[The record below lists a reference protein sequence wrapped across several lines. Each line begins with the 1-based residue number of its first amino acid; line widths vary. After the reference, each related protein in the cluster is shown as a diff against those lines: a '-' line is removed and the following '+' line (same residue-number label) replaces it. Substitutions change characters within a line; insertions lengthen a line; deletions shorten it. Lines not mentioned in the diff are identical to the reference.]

1 MIVNVCYSKR
11 EYGRMKRNGESEI
24 STMTWD
30 RHLPDRVVDAWGVD
44 HMHSL
49 TAFLHSITSE
59 GGSFSFLHWWKTQNH
74 LLPGCLS
81 YCILLI
87 PWLCVNK
94 HRFLPKEPWNTR
106 REATPIDGTS
116 YMRDWTFVTN
126 SEATEFTSAWA
137 SVQELEGR
145 KRYKAEIQKLTLLYN
160 ELSKKYENL
169 EGSVSEEAIRKIYIL
184 YQVWCCN
191 QTEQDTGLS
200 MPVTQSIITE
210 LLAGLPSLRG
220 RWPQVSPGSYWGN
233 QTGTNSWAARSDAIW
248 LLDKHATIFATRR
261 TYPSRVQR
269 QIRAVREGF

>member
-1 MIVNVCYSKR
+1 MIVKVSYSKR

-30 RHLPDRVVDAWGVD
+30 RRLPDRVVDAWGVG
-44 HMHSL
+44 HLHSL

-59 GGSFSFLHWWKTQNH
+59 GEHWRKTQNH

-81 YCILLI
+81 CCILLI
-87 PWLCVNK
+87 PRLCVNK
-94 HRFLPKEPWNTR
+94 HPFLSKEPWNTR
-106 REATPIDGTS
+106 REVTPTDDTS

-126 SEATEFTSAWA
+126 SEATESTNAWA

-145 KRYKAEIQKLTLLYN
+145 KRYKTEIQKLTHLYS

-169 EGSVSEEAIRKIYIL
+169 EGSVSEEAIRNSYIL

-200 MPVTQSIITE
+200 MPVTQSPITE
-210 LLAGLPSLRG
+210 LLAGLPPLRG
-220 RWPQVSPGSYWGN
+220 RWPQVSPGS
-233 QTGTNSWAARSDAIW
+233 
-248 LLDKHATIFATRR
+248 
-261 TYPSRVQR
+261 
-269 QIRAVREGF
+269 